1 MKKANRFLA
10 VLFAADLLA
19 LTNYR
24 EAVDS
29 IARTFSFDE
38 VLFYWFYL
46 IPAAYLLGGYFLGQ
60 LLLLKGSVRLNVTV
74 KTGFLAAVTALL
86 AAYLAADILAT
97 IHNFFPV
104 LPEHLSSR
112 LGYLVMWV
120 YNNCLPAFFVAGMI
134 LAVCAVSFRK
144 GE

>member
-1 MKKANRFLA
+1 MKKANRLLA

-60 LLLLKGSVRLNVTV
+60 LLLLKGSVRLNGTV
-74 KTGFLAAVTALL
+74 KKGISCCCDGSSCGLSGRRHPVDDPQL
-86 AAYLAADILAT
+86 
-97 IHNFFPV
+97 FPGTSGTTV
-104 LPEHLSSR
+104 QQ
-112 LGYLVMWV
+112 
-120 YNNCLPAFFVAGMI
+120 AGVPCRVG
-134 LAVCAVSFRK
+134 LQ
-144 GE
+144 

>member
-60 LLLLKGSVRLNVTV
+60 LLLLKGSVRLNGTV
-74 KTGFLAAVTALL
+74 KKGFLAAVTA
-86 AAYLAADILAT
+86 YLAADVLST
-97 IHNFFPV
+97 IHNFFQV

-112 LGYLVMWV
+112 LGYLVVWV

-134 LAVCAVSFRK
+134 LAVCAVSSAPS
-144 GE
+144 EEP